1 MKVVLLYN
9 KYLLITILF
18 RIFIDN
24 LFFLWYYLR
33 ERIIIMDKNYYEILE
48 IDKNASPEIIE
59 KAYKTLAKKYDPDL
73 QDDAHKKEAEETLKK
88 INEAYETLSNPEKKS
103 IYDQTIESHTISEDD
118 YNDLYEQNQILKEQL
133 KHTNDASNR
142 NANTQDDLRRQEENL
157 YYQQQLQNAR
167 EKAYHDAY
175 IQDLK
180 NRGYKI
186 RYKKTFKEYVKDFI
200 ALIIFILILVLIWQI
215 PFVRNFFIDF
225 YNNNAFLQGIVE
237 LFNKSSS
244 VRPLYS
250 ITFVALI

>member
-1 MKVVLLYN
+1 
-9 KYLLITILF
+9 
-18 RIFIDN
+18 
-24 LFFLWYYLR
+24 
-33 ERIIIMDKNYYEILE
+33 MDKNYYEILE

-59 KAYKTLAKKYDPDL
+59 KAYKTLAKKYHPDL

-118 YNDLYEQNQILKEQL
+118 YNNLYEQNQILKEQL
-133 KHTNDASNR
+133 KHTNDTSNR
-142 NANTQDDLRRQEENL
+142 NSNTQYTPNDYSYFQQPNSTYSQETNNIGNYEDELRRQEENL